1 MIWLLLI
8 GAVVLLVVLLWNL
21 KIPKCGNMTLVT
33 GGIKT
38 GKSAMTV
45 RLAYKTWKRN
55 LWKYRL
61 RSAIQLFRPKRNV

>member
-1 MIWLLLI
+1 MIWI
-8 GAVVLLVVLLWNL
+8 VVIVALVLVIWFLWTL

-45 RLAYKTWKRN
+45 RLAYKTWRRN
-55 LWKYRL
+55 LWKYRKAG
-61 RSAIQLFRPKRNV
+61 RRN